1 MEGQKHGMDGVVER
15 HSAGLDTLEKIA
27 RHDLARLNYPPAN
40 WVPEKIG
47 PDGRPVL
54 DVLVVGAGMCGQTV
68 GWGLIR
74 EGIRNIRVIERNT
87 HGHEGPWNT
96 TARMPILR
104 SPKHLTGPDLGVPSL
119 TFRAWYE
126 AQHGAEGWEK
136 LYKIPR
142 LDWLSYLLWVRKV
155 VDLKVENG
163 VSLLKV
169 EAAGDFLQASLSTGE
184 TVLTRKLVLANGR
197 DGSGGFRWPSLP
209 SFDPEDPSRAGRVYH
224 TLEEIDFTQLEGKRL
239 GILGVLATAIDNA
252 CTALEA
258 GAREAICYARR
269 PHLPQVNKSKG
280 ASFPGFQ
287 RGQGILDDDWRWKIY
302 TYMLAAGSPPPH
314 ESVLRAQKLPGFAF
328 RFAEPWLDMIVDKD
342 GVTVKTAKATERF
355 DAVLIGTG
363 FDIDLARRPELASFA
378 ANATL
383 WGDRRSPEDAQR
395 QCRGRALSLSRAGLR
410 ADGEGAG
417 PHAAHGRH
425 PSLQLG
431 QYPEPRRTGRRHSRP
446 LRRLDAPRPGDLACA
461 VSRRCRA
468 ALPEHGRAGRSGTGA
483 HRLFRAARQAVRH
496 ALRGRET
503 CRRIMSSSARDRP
516 AARSRRASARPAP
529 R

>member
-1 MEGQKHGMDGVVER
+1 MKSVEGEKHGMDGVVER
-15 HSAGLDTLEKIA
+15 HSAGLDALEKIA

-40 WVPEKIG
+40 WVPEKTG

-68 GWGLIR
+68 GFGLRR

-126 AQHGAEGWEK
+126 AQHGAEGWET

-184 TVLTRKLVLANGR
+184 TILVRKIVLANGR

-209 SFDPEDPSRAGRVYH
+209 SFDPESPGRAGRVYH
-224 TLEEIDFTQLEGKRL
+224 TLEEIDFAALKGKRL

-258 GAREAICYARR
+258 GAAEAICYARR

-287 RGQGILDDDWRWKIY
+287 RGQGVLDDDWRWKIY

-314 ESVLRAQKLPGFAF
+314 ESVLRAQRLPGFAF
-328 RFAEPWLDMIVDKD
+328 RFAEPWLDMTVDMD
-342 GVTVKTAKATERF
+342 GVIVKTAKATEHF

-363 FDIDLARRPELASFA
+363 FDVDLARRPELVNFTP
-378 ANATL
+378 NVKL
-383 WGDRRSPEDAQR
+383 WGDSRTKQEANENKEAARYPYLGPGFELIEKEPGRTPHMGDIHLFNWGSILSHGALAGDIPGLFVGATRLVQAISHALFREDA
-395 QCRGRALSLSRAGLR
+395 
-410 ADGEGAG
+410 E
-417 PHAAHGRH
+417 RH
-425 PSLQLG
+425 FQNMVA
-431 QYPEPRRTGRRHSRP
+431 QEDPELAPTDYFVPR
-446 LRRLDAPRPGDLACA
+446 DK
-461 VSRRCRA
+461 
-468 ALPEHGRAGRSGTGA
+468 RSGT
-483 HRLFRAARQAVRH
+483 L
-496 ALRGRET
+496 
-503 CRRIMSSSARDRP
+503 
-516 AARSRRASARPAP
+516 
-529 R
+529 

>member
-1 MEGQKHGMDGVVER
+1 VEGRKHGMDGIVER
-15 HSAGLDTLEKIA
+15 HSPGLDELERTA

-40 WVPEKIG
+40 WVPARTG
-47 PDGRPVL
+47 PDGQPVL
-54 DVLVVGAGMCGQTV
+54 DVLIVGAGMCGQTV
-68 GWGLIR
+68 GWGLLR

-163 VSLLKV
+163 VSLLRV
-169 EAAGDFLQASLSTGE
+169 EPVGDFLRASLSTGE
-184 TVLTRKLVLANGR
+184 AVLTRKLVLANGR
-197 DGSGGFRWPSLP
+197 DGSGGFRWPSFP
-209 SFDPEDPSRAGRVYH
+209 SFDPADTARAGRVFH
-224 TLEEIDFTQLEGKRL
+224 TLEEIDFAKLKGKRL

-258 GAREAICYARR
+258 GALEAICYARR

-280 ASFPGFQ
+280 VSFPGFQ
-287 RGQGILDDDWRWKIY
+287 RGQGMLDDDWRWKIY

-314 ESVLRAQKLPGFAF
+314 ESVLRAQKLTGFAF
-328 RFAEPWLDMIVDKD
+328 RFAEPWLDMAVDGD

-355 DAVLIGTG
+355 DAVLLGTG
-363 FDIDLARRPELASFA
+363 FDIDLARRPELESFA

-383 WGDRRSPEDAQR
+383 WGDRRTPTEAAANAEAARYPYLGPGFELIEKVPGRTPHMGDIHLFNWGSILSHGALAGDIPGLFVGATRLVQSISHALFRDDVETHVQNMFAQEDPELAPTD
-395 QCRGRALSLSRAGLR
+395 
-410 ADGEGAG
+410 
-417 PHAAHGRH
+417 
-425 PSLQLG
+425 
-431 QYPEPRRTGRRHSRP
+431 YFVPR
-446 LRRLDAPRPGDLACA
+446 DK
-461 VSRRCRA
+461 
-468 ALPEHGRAGRSGTGA
+468 RSGT
-483 HRLFRAARQAVRH
+483 L
-496 ALRGRET
+496 
-503 CRRIMSSSARDRP
+503 
-516 AARSRRASARPAP
+516 
-529 R
+529 